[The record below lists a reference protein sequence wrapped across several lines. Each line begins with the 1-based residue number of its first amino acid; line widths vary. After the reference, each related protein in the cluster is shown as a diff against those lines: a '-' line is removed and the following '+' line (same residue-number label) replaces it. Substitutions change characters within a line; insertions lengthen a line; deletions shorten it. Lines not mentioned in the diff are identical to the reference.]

1 MSNTSTTAPAVSR
14 HRQYGPPLLIPG
26 IAFAVLT
33 IASAVLGASGPRP
46 TSTPFD
52 TAAYDL
58 THHTILIVL
67 GTIVFGTSIPLATW
81 TAVAYRR
88 LRHLGV
94 TAPGATIAL
103 AGGLLAAASLAVSG
117 LVTWTAAESASPTV
131 DGGLA
136 RALTDLAFASGGAGF
151 VVPLGLLLAGVAIP
165 GLMMGLLPRAVG
177 WAGLVVAGLAE
188 IATLSLLVPALD
200 PLLPIG
206 RFGGLIW
213 LLLASVL
220 LPLERQRRN
229 Q

>member
-1 MSNTSTTAPAVSR
+1 MANTSTTAPAASR
-14 HRQYGPPLLIPG
+14 HRQYGPPLLIPA

-33 IASAVLGASGPRP
+33 IASAVLGASGPRT

-81 TAVAYRR
+81 TAVTYRR

-94 TAPGATIAL
+94 TVPGATIAL

-136 RALTDLAFASGGAGF
+136 RALTDLAFAAGGAGF

-165 GLMMGLLPRAVG
+165 GLAMGLLPRAVG

-213 LLLASVL
+213 LLLVSVL
-220 LPLERQRRN
+220 LPLERKKP
-229 Q
+229 